1 MAAIDFIDF
10 QSNSC
15 LVTLR
20 EETQR
25 GLLLKIWNRS
35 SSSRLRLSAHEKT
48 PGYQVVSRN
57 SKSAFRQRKKLCM
70 TSGLEAELRQKKL
83 RRILSSKNADVGRRS
98 GEPMSLPLIERAGND
113 DVRFILSRQFP
124 HVAQRVPD
132 QIELPIAVLRIPDRA
147 PSPGE
152 QYRFHFDMT
161 QCIGCKCCVVACN
174 EQNGNPADIN
184 WRRVGEIEGGWYPD
198 TQRLSLSMGCNHCL
212 EPSCLIG
219 CPVEAYTKDPVTGIV
234 QHSAES
240 CIGCQYCT
248 WNCSYGVPQYN
259 PERGVVGKCD
269 MCYGRLTEGREP
281 ACVNA
286 CPEGAIGIE
295 IVKVEEWRH
304 EYSSA
309 NAPGLPSADDSIST
323 TRITLPERIPPDAR
337 KADHWRV
344 RPEPPHWPLVV
355 MTVVT
360 QLSVGSFT
368 VIWILQLVGASSR
381 LSTAAIGSLILA
393 GLALAS
399 STAHLGRPIHAYRA
413 LKMWKRSWLSR
424 EVLLF
429 GCFSTMSGL
438 YAGSLWLGWPVSRQ
452 LGGATV
458 GLGALGIMASAF
470 IYLVPARPA
479 WNSKFTV
486 ADFFLTA
493 ALLGP
498 LFAVAIGAA
507 HGRPIILIEVVA
519 ASAQLANQMLRLL
532 WMIASD
538 SFELQASARLLSTAL
553 AKTLLFHGALLI
565 AGGIVLPLSGIAA
578 ARFAAPLL
586 ALLGEIVGR
595 YLFYVSVVPK
605 NMAAPYLA
613 AQERAA

>member
-1 MAAIDFIDF
+1 
-10 QSNSC
+10 
-15 LVTLR
+15 
-20 EETQR
+20 
-25 GLLLKIWNRS
+25 
-35 SSSRLRLSAHEKT
+35 
-48 PGYQVVSRN
+48 
-57 SKSAFRQRKKLCM
+57 
-70 TSGLEAELRQKKL
+70 
-83 RRILSSKNADVGRRS
+83 
-98 GEPMSLPLIERAGND
+98 MSLPLIEQSGNGD
-113 DVRFILSRQFP
+113 IRFVLREQSP
-124 HVAQRVPD
+124 HAAQGALYEIAPLASAPRIPQRV
-132 QIELPIAVLRIPDRA
+132 

-152 QYRFHFDMT
+152 QYRFHFDMG

-198 TQRLSLSMGCNHCL
+198 AYRLYLSMGCNHCL
-212 EPSCLIG
+212 EPSCLKG

-234 QHSAES
+234 QHSAEA

-286 CPEGAIGIE
+286 CPEGAIRIE
-295 IVKVEEWRH
+295 IVTIEEWKR

-323 TRITLPERIPPDAR
+323 TRITLPERIPPDVK
-337 KADHWRV
+337 KADYWSV
-344 RPEPPHWPLVV
+344 RPEAAHWPLVI
-355 MTVVT
+355 MTVLT
-360 QLSVGSFT
+360 QLSVGAFAA
-368 VIWILQLVGASSR
+368 IWILQLVGGRSH
-381 LSTAAIGSLILA
+381 LGTAAIGSFILE

-429 GCFSTMSGL
+429 GCFSAMAGL
-438 YAGSLWLGWPVSRQ
+438 YASSLWLSLPLSWE

-458 GLGALGIMASAF
+458 LLGAAGITASAF
-470 IYLVPARPA
+470 IYLVPARPS
-479 WNSKFTV
+479 WNTKFTV
-486 ADFFLTA
+486 SDFFLTA
-493 ALLGP
+493 SLLGP

-507 HGRPIILIEVVA
+507 HGRAFTSVGVVA
-519 ASAQLANQMLRLL
+519 ALAQLLNETLRFL
-532 WMIASD
+532 WRIASD
-538 SFELQASARLLSTAL
+538 RFELQASGRLLSTVL
-553 AKTLLFHGALLI
+553 ARLFLLRGALLI
-565 AGGIVLPLSGIAA
+565 AGGVVLPLSGWGP
-578 ARFAAPLL
+578 ARFAAL
-586 ALLGEIVGR
+586 AVALGGEVVGR

-605 NMAAPYLA
+605 NIAAPYLA
-613 AQERAA
+613 AQGRSA